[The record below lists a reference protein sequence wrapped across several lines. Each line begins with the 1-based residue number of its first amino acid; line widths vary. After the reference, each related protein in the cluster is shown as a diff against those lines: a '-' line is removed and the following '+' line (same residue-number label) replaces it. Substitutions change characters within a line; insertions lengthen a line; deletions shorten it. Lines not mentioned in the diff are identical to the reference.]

1 MDLPPALAP
10 WKDALA
16 AVSPEVAAALGDWL
30 LKLAPAVGPLR
41 TRTLVGTGEPD
52 GYDGLLRRGPY
63 ERLLLS
69 EWLLATEAPEEF
81 VRRAATRELAFH
93 RMAHREPA
101 DARASVALFD
111 AGPSQLG
118 VPRLVHVAALVLLAQ
133 RAAKAKARFGWA
145 VLQRPP
151 GAPDGGGLTL
161 GLTAQNVDNIL
172 HARSATAPA
181 DADLDAWAA
190 LEARGEGWGDVWF
203 VGARDAW
210 DRWRARA
217 RRRPGATGGCLAVAD
232 AREPEGQRVR
242 VSVIQ
247 RSTVTDVTLAPPDD
261 ATCVRLLRSVAAR
274 ATERRPP
281 AAQSARPRGR
291 RYTAAHAPATNLV
304 FSPTGN
310 MLAWRTA
317 SGALMLSGVPKYPN
331 GHREKLRMYANR
343 RGETILGVGWVHRRL
358 VLLTCLRGEL
368 LLFNWNGSD
377 FPRASA
383 HRPWPLLGPEPVLTR
398 AARALE
404 PLLVYRIAH
413 VHFAALR
420 LSDGSLVRLDRDVVR
435 TLRPPFPGD
444 AFVRHERLVVEEP
457 FPMGGGI
464 VSGPPMLEGIESVKP
479 VAPLVLAATR
489 DQAAAELAAHPEA
502 KAAIVV
508 AAGPLVVERIPRGGD
523 PSVLHTLPAPVASL
537 TLDPRA
543 GLLALA
549 TQGGHVLVLDVAGDR
564 GALVDWTPEAA
575 P

>member
-217 RRRPGATGGCLAVAD
+217 
-232 AREPEGQRVR
+232 
-242 VSVIQ
+242 
-247 RSTVTDVTLAPPDD
+247 
-261 ATCVRLLRSVAAR
+261 
-274 ATERRPP
+274 
-281 AAQSARPRGR
+281 
-291 RYTAAHAPATNLV
+291 
-304 FSPTGN
+304 
-310 MLAWRTA
+310 
-317 SGALMLSGVPKYPN
+317 
-331 GHREKLRMYANR
+331 
-343 RGETILGVGWVHRRL
+343 
-358 VLLTCLRGEL
+358 
-368 LLFNWNGSD
+368 
-377 FPRASA
+377 
-383 HRPWPLLGPEPVLTR
+383 
-398 AARALE
+398 
-404 PLLVYRIAH
+404 
-413 VHFAALR
+413 
-420 LSDGSLVRLDRDVVR
+420 
-435 TLRPPFPGD
+435 
-444 AFVRHERLVVEEP
+444 
-457 FPMGGGI
+457 
-464 VSGPPMLEGIESVKP
+464 
-479 VAPLVLAATR
+479 
-489 DQAAAELAAHPEA
+489 
-502 KAAIVV
+502 
-508 AAGPLVVERIPRGGD
+508 
-523 PSVLHTLPAPVASL
+523 
-537 TLDPRA
+537 
-543 GLLALA
+543 
-549 TQGGHVLVLDVAGDR
+549 
-564 GALVDWTPEAA
+564 
-575 P
+575 